1 MIGKPKS
8 LTSLETVDTKQEV
21 DLTIPRDD
29 LVDEVAEELSSL
41 IVSRLSFKDSP
52 ASKK

>member
-8 LTSLETVDTKQEV
+8 LTSLETVDTNQEL
-21 DLTIPRDD
+21 DLTIPNND
-29 LVDEVAEELSSL
+29 LVDEISEELSSL
-41 IVSRLSFKDSP
+41 IVSRLSFRDSP